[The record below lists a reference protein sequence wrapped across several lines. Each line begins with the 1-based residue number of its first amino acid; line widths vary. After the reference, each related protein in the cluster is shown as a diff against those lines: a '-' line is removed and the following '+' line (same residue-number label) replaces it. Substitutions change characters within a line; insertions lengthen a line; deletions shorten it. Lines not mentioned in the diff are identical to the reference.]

1 MTGVIGTRAIVNSSH
16 VTVSD
21 KELKKDY
28 LLKNLIRF
36 NTTQR
41 IKDESVAEHSFF
53 VVYYTYT
60 ICKNLNLDLY
70 LTNKC
75 LIKAILH
82 DTAEIEISD
91 VPHNIKEK
99 YPVLKEA
106 LSDAEKNWYKKH
118 HPEYLQASIFDD
130 IINNIVELADVY
142 SVRQYCLNEIALG
155 NTTMK
160 SIVDSS
166 NERIKTIQH
175 KLICLL
181 EKEDY

>member
-1 MTGVIGTRAIVNSSH
+1 MTGIMGMKIPANMSQITI
-16 VTVSD
+16 SD
-21 KELKKDY
+21 KELKEDY

-41 IKDESVAEHSFF
+41 IKNESVAEHSFF
-53 VVYYTYT
+53 VVYYTYI

-70 LTNKC
+70 LMNKC
-75 LIKAILH
+75 LVRAILH

-106 LSDAEKNWYKKH
+106 LSDVEKEWYKEY
-118 HPEYLQASIFDD
+118 HPEYLQTSIFDD
-130 IINNIVELADVY
+130 IINSIVELADVY

-155 NTTMK
+155 NTTMQP
-160 SIVDSS
+160 IVDSS
-166 NERIKTIQH
+166 NERIKAIQH
-175 KLICLL
+175 KLIQLI
-181 EKEDY
+181 EKED